1 MMDVDP
7 PPSPPR
13 ALEVSEILRDIF
25 TYLAREQVDL
35 VQLSTVNKQ
44 FRSVALP
51 LLVRDLDV
59 PLSRVRQFIQLFKAH
74 PTLRNFVR
82 SVRLHD
88 QEAEIRH
95 RARVHS
101 MPRYLPEPQERES
114 AWLHLEGDDS
124 DEDRDDTDERWADA
138 TKLVQILWDDIAE
151 YHPPFD
157 LTFGISSSF
166 PFNGLIEDTGLPITA
181 FRVIADHDHSRLSSG
196 AEDDYRAG
204 CRSRWNQLGDTVKR
218 KFMRRERRS
227 LLKTLQIEDFHTP
240 EESELNFLHTST
252 WNEIRDGCHHTI
264 QKLALHADAVQLDT
278 TILDRLLARDW
289 KALRSLQISFQLED
303 EDTMMLDEEVDLN
316 DFLARHTQLEEI
328 WIDAS
333 AFFFP
338 PALQMTFPGLTRF
351 HVEGIVEEVLVPFL
365 HRHSSTLIEL
375 ALSGDF
381 EPSRDFTN
389 LRLPRLRILRASR
402 RLVSGI
408 IKKGCTPQLALVQL
422 DPVNELQEIGRAFK
436 AEPSSAARITGLDIE
451 VEEEELHTALV
462 DLGSALALHRLPS
475 LAELSFCFT
484 QSNSDEPIDSQRVS
498 AKRIADLL
506 RQLKDASSLRALR
519 IEHSAAPVLS
529 TKTPLQLP
537 AAGVPPALEYF
548 TWHAPDFNR
557 TQYFRVIRLE
567 VPANASARA
576 YRRGP
581 NATDP
586 AARLQ
591 SLPPSFRVKIASNGE
606 WLQPTEL
613 RHANI
618 LFDHTLCPPRLP

>member
-181 FRVIADHDHSRLSSG
+181 FR
-196 AEDDYRAG
+196 
-204 CRSRWNQLGDTVKR
+204 
-218 KFMRRERRS
+218 
-227 LLKTLQIEDFHTP
+227 IEDFHTP

-402 RLVSGI
+402 RLVSAI

-475 LAELSFCFT
+475 LAELSICFT

-529 TKTPLQLP
+529 TKTPLQFP